1 MAAPDKYRN
10 FNELRKAEP
19 ADAYRI
25 VAVAK
30 DSKIAIIAPHAGAI
44 EAGTS
49 ELARAIAGSDLSLYL
64 FEGRKA
70 DHNRDLHVT
79 STNFDEPSGVAL
91 VRQSAVVI
99 ALHGE
104 KDEEHAI
111 AYLGGRDAQTGV
123 KIRGQLEAAG
133 FNVRTHES
141 AELQGTHPD
150 NICNR
155 GATGAGVQLELS
167 KALRLE
173 LFPSLQEKGRAA
185 PRKRFY
191 EFVGAIRAALGVPPP
206 AG

>member
-1 MAAPDKYRN
+1 MAAQDKYRN
-10 FNELRKAEP
+10 FNQLQKAEQ

-25 VAVAK
+25 VAFAN
-30 DSKIAIIAPHAGAI
+30 DSKIAIIAPHAGGI
-44 EAGTS
+44 EPGTS

-70 DHNRDLHVT
+70 DHNRDLHIT

-91 VRQSAVVI
+91 VRQSTVVI

-111 AYLGGRDAQTGV
+111 AYIGGRDAQTAG
-123 KIRGQLEAAG
+123 KIRAQLEAAG
-133 FNVRTHES
+133 FDVRTHES

-150 NICNR
+150 NICN
-155 GATGAGVQLELS
+155 GGVTSAGVQLELS

-173 LFPSLQEKGRAA
+173 FFPSLQEKGRAA

-191 EFVGAIRAALGVPPP
+191 EFANAIRLALGVPPL
-206 AG
+206 AE

>member
-1 MAAPDKYRN
+1 MAAHDKYRN
-10 FNELRKAEP
+10 FDQLLKAEP

-25 VAVAK
+25 VSVAR
-30 DSKIAIIAPHAGAI
+30 DSRIAIIAPHAGAI

-49 ELARAIAGSDLSLYL
+49 ELARAIAGPDLNLYL
-64 FEGRKA
+64 FEGRKT
-70 DHNRDLHVT
+70 DNNRDLHIT

-91 VRQSAVVI
+91 VRQSDVVL

-104 KDEEHAI
+104 KDEKHAI
-111 AYLGGRDAQTGV
+111 AYLGGRDGQTCAKV
-123 KIRGQLEAAG
+123 REQLQAAG
-133 FNVRTHES
+133 FDVRTHKS
-141 AELQGTHPD
+141 AELQGTHSD

-155 GATGAGVQLELS
+155 GANGAGVQLELS

-173 LFPSLQEKGRAA
+173 FFPSLQEKGRAA

-191 EFVGAIRAALGVPPP
+191 EFVGAVRAALGVPRL